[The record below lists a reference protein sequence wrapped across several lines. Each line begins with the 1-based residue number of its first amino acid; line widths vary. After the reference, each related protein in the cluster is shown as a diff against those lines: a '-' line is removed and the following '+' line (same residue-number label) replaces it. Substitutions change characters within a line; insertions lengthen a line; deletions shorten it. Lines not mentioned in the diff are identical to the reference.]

1 MWSIL
6 LVEDEPFV
14 RRTIRNTIPW
24 EEHGFTIAAEAA
36 HGLEALEQMETL
48 SPDIV
53 ISDVLMPYM
62 DGIELLQ
69 QARKRGNEAAFIMLT
84 CAGEFEYARM
94 ALEYGASSYILKLSM
109 DDDKLLEA
117 LNKVKS
123 RLQRKVEE
131 EARLKWDS
139 LEERL
144 PYLWKKACGKTLS
157 SMEALKLAELSMHK
171 LGTRLV
177 LLTWLER
184 EKGVSCE
191 QVREMLANEGPG
203 SYRLMTFRAMGVSTL
218 LICPSDAAASAS
230 LTKKLSGD
238 PQKFAGVC
246 RTVYLDN
253 KTADDIAGEWAQNL
267 RELDRIYYHGCRTV
281 VHNGYRID
289 RQDEYPAIPWE
300 WEQEI
305 LRSFA
310 KAAVNECADKLTEL
324 WAFMENHQLPMVQVK
339 ETAERLERLFAHISR
354 KPILPGGE
362 EMTFYSRHQVLL
374 DTLSDRM
381 IQYSKGRTTPAL
393 EETDHKEVNRVIHYV
408 LEHYDEDISLQA
420 MAQRVNMDEN
430 YLSGLFKKKTG
441 QTFIGYLQ
449 QVRVQEAKGYL
460 ERTDLT
466 VAEIGERCGFANPS
480 YFFKIFKRWT
490 GLRPS
495 EYRLTLKR
503 EEAGQ

>member
-14 RRTIRNTIPW
+14 RRAIRNTIPW

-36 HGLEALEQMETL
+36 HGLEALEQMETV

-123 RLQRKVEE
+123 RLQRQVEE
-131 EARLKWDS
+131 KAKLKWEY

-144 PYLWKKACGKTLS
+144 PYLWKKACGKKLS
-157 SMEALKLAELSMHK
+157 PMETGKLAELNMHEIGNK
-171 LGTRLV
+171 LI

-184 EKGVSCE
+184 EKEISCE
-191 QVREMLANEGPG
+191 QAEEMLADERPG
-203 SYRLMTFRAMGVSTL
+203 SYRIMAYRAMGVNTL
-218 LICPSDAAASAS
+218 LICPGDAAASSA
-230 LTKKLSGD
+230 LTQKLNGRT
-238 PQKFAGVC
+238 PNFTALC
-246 RTVYLDN
+246 RTVYLEQ
-253 KTADDIAGEWAQNL
+253 KTADDVAGEWAQML
-267 RELDRIYYHGCRTV
+267 RELDRYYYFGCRTAV
-281 VHNGYRID
+281 NGGYPID

-300 WEQEI
+300 LEQEI
-305 LRSFA
+305 LHRFA
-310 KAAVNECADKLTEL
+310 KAAVNECAEKLKEL
-324 WAFMENHQLPMVQVK
+324 WSFMETHLLPIVQVK
-339 ETAERLERLFAHISR
+339 ETAERLDRLFARISR
-354 KPILPGGE
+354 KPLLSGAE
-362 EMTFYSRHQVLL
+362 EMLLCTRHQALFEW
-374 DTLSDRM
+374 LSERM
-381 IQYSKGRTTPAL
+381 IRYSKGRTRPAL
-393 EETDHKEVNRVIHYV
+393 EETDHKEINRVIHYV
-408 LEHYDEDISLQA
+408 LEHFDEDISLQA

-460 ERTDLT
+460 EQTDLT

-495 EYRLTLKR
+495 EYRLALKR
-503 EEAGQ
+503 EEAGL

>member
-24 EEHGFTIAAEAA
+24 EKHGFTIAAEAA
-36 HGLEALEQMETL
+36 HGLEALEQMEAL

-62 DGIELLQ
+62 DGIQLLQ

-117 LNKVKS
+117 LNKVKG
-123 RLQRKVEE
+123 RLQRQAEE
-131 EARLKWDS
+131 KAKLKWEY

-144 PYLWKKACGKTLS
+144 PYLWKKACGKKLS
-157 SMEALKLAELSMHK
+157 PMEAGKLAELNMHEIGSK
-171 LGTRLV
+171 LI

-184 EKGVSCE
+184 EKGLSCE
-191 QVREMLANEGPG
+191 QAGKMLADERPD
-203 SYRLMTFRAMGVSTL
+203 SYRVIAHSAMGVSTL
-218 LICPSDAAASAS
+218 LICPGDAAASSA
-230 LTKKLSGD
+230 LTRRLND
-238 PQKFAGVC
+238 TTTFTALC
-246 RTVYLDN
+246 RTVYLEH
-253 KTADDIAGEWAQNL
+253 KTADDIAEEWAQML
-267 RELDRIYYHGCRTV
+267 RELDRYYYGCRTTV
-281 VHNGYRID
+281 NSGYQIG

-300 WEQEI
+300 LEQEI
-305 LRSFA
+305 LHRFA
-310 KAAVNECADKLTEL
+310 KAAVNECAEKLNEL
-324 WAFMENHQLPMVQVK
+324 WSFMETHLLPMVQVK
-339 ETAERLERLFAHISR
+339 KTAERLDRLFASISR
-354 KPILPGGE
+354 KPLLSEGE
-362 EMTFYSRHQVLL
+362 ELVLCTNHQAMLELL
-374 DTLSDRM
+374 SERM
-381 IQYSKGRTTPAL
+381 IRYSKGKTRPAL
-393 EETDHKEVNRVIHYV
+393 EETDHKEINRVIRYV
-408 LEHYDEDISLQA
+408 IEHFDEDISLQA

-460 ERTDLT
+460 EQTDLT

-495 EYRLTLKR
+495 EYRLAINSTTPD
-503 EEAGQ
+503 